1 MSPKFNQPK
10 KISYDALV
18 REYAGLAIIRA
29 LPDFF
34 LDQGELKGRQETL
47 LARARAGVD
56 SILKIYPRYDDAMRA
71 DIGAVIDRF
80 GTASRLHDKGRHI
93 LTMICFALEMAETMQ
108 KRSPWPATGHYAQT
122 RFIRSRGL
130 HMVIAAL
137 TELFLHYEELP
148 SNTGKIPLCIAGGR
162 NLAQKWEAAINA

>member
-1 MSPKFNQPK
+1 MSKFKPTT

-56 SILKIYPRYDDAMRA
+56 SILKTYPRYDETMKA
-71 DIGAVIDRF
+71 DIGAIIDRF
-80 GTASRLHDKGRHI
+80 GTASSLHDKGRHI
-93 LTMICFALEMAETMQ
+93 LTMTCFALEMAETMQ
-108 KRSPWPATGHYAQT
+108 KRSPWPTTGKHAQT
-122 RFIRSRGL
+122 RFIRGRGL
-130 HMVIAAL
+130 VQVIRAL
-137 TELFLHYEELP
+137 TELFLHYEEAQ
-148 SNTGKIPLCIAGGR
+148 SNAGKLPLCIAGGR
-162 NLAQKWEAAINA
+162 NLAEKWEEAINA